1 MRTNFYIKR
10 LYFQEKV
17 SKQKIDINEIYDEQK
32 IITNYGDL
40 FIASSVFLFYFL
52 NSSLLCFSIA

>member
-17 SKQKIDINEIYDEQK
+17 SKQKVDINK
-32 IITNYGDL
+32 KMMNKK
-40 FIASSVFLFYFL
+40 
-52 NSSLLCFSIA
+52 

>member
-17 SKQKIDINEIYDEQK
+17 SKQKIDINEIYDE
-32 IITNYGDL
+32 
-40 FIASSVFLFYFL
+40 
-52 NSSLLCFSIA
+52 